1 MDAAFY
7 YKVEIS
13 PLFFRLRLGYMLV
26 TASGI
31 SNGPRSA
38 TESKSRSSTME
49 RTSSSEIVGVV
60 SDSADCPPFSYHAH
74 IAELTRLFFSGGSSA
89 PRRRPE
95 HATYGSGDFSST
107 TIGRNVEEDRLL
119 TEHAYVSRSSSRSI
133 GHGSRGI
140 KKGTLRKSA
149 INPIGDRAA
158 QNIFDELHNMC
169 CQSSFPSTSKNDV
182 QDPTQLE
189 PSDFA
194 EFGRTKG
201 PTSVEK
207 FLASEFEM
215 PSRTFIAF
223 LRVRVSPNWAAL
235 VQKLV
240 DGLSAAAG
248 VLGGI
253 QVADT
258 CGGLLEE
265 SDRVDVT
272 MDLGSVQSSC
282 MDHTLS
288 GIPGVSGD
296 SPENNRILDLLRA
309 GAKVRVV
316 DRNAFGGTLSRH
328 SSEGVN
334 A

>member
-1 MDAAFY
+1 
-7 YKVEIS
+7 
-13 PLFFRLRLGYMLV
+13 MLV

-38 TESKSRSSTME
+38 TESRLRSSTME
-49 RTSSSEIVGVV
+49 RTSSSEIIGVV
-60 SDSADCPPFSYHAH
+60 SDSADCPPFTYHAH
-74 IAELTRLFFSGGSSA
+74 IAELTRQFFSGGSSA

-119 TEHAYVSRSSSRSI
+119 TEHAYISRSSSRSI
-133 GHGSRGI
+133 GHGSSRSIGHGSSRGI
-140 KKGTLRKSA
+140 KRDTSRKSA
-149 INPIGDRAA
+149 INPIGDRAG

-169 CQSSFPSTSKNDV
+169 CQSSFPTTSKNGGP
-182 QDPTQLE
+182 DPNLLE
-189 PSDFA
+189 PSDFT
-194 EFGRTKG
+194 EFGRTAG

-223 LRVRVSPNWAAL
+223 LCVRVSPNWAAL

-240 DGLSAAAG
+240 DELSTAAG
-248 VLGGI
+248 VLGGT

-265 SDRVDVT
+265 SDRVDVS
-272 MDLGSVQSSC
+272 MDFGSVQSSC
-282 MDHTLS
+282 VDHTLS
-288 GIPGVSGD
+288 GIPGVPGN
-296 SPENNRILDLLRA
+296 SPESNRILDLLRA

-328 SSEGVN
+328 CSEGVN
-334 A
+334 AYSMLYSTF